1 MKKLA
6 GFWQLLSNYWQISL
20 VKASFT
26 IVVTFVYVICYSNAV
41 LTYEVE
47 SGWKGY
53 LSIQNLMKE
62 ISAFIPIAALFAA
75 ILATEIDLI
84 MLFSEIYKNRR
95 EKRDQK
101 MREEGIVEGQV
112 QERQLWSAFWAA
124 FQEASKP
131 EAESNTPDESSPT
144 PPEGD

>member
-1 MKKLA
+1 M
-6 GFWQLLSNYWQISL
+6 SDYWQINL
-20 VKASFT
+20 VKATFT
-26 IVVTFVYVICYSNAV
+26 IVVTFVYVICYSNIV

-47 SGWKGY
+47 NGWKGY

-75 ILATEIDLI
+75 ILAAEVDLI

-112 QERQLWSAFWAA
+112 QERQLWAAFWAA

-131 EAESNTPDESSPT
+131 EAEAESNTPDEPSPIS
-144 PPEGD
+144 PEGD